1 MAAGKREFTVGLF
14 ALIGVIALLF
24 LTVQIKGT
32 SLFEKKYTLEVRYPE
47 VAGSLTKGASVLVYG
62 VKVGEAV
69 DVRIEEDDAYPVRPV
84 VLELRISQNVALYE
98 NAEIIIMES
107 AIIGETTVVA
117 SPGSPHLPRLED
129 GMTIVGAERSDAIA
143 EITRRAPEIMS
154 EVAESVQIINA
165 FLARLDEN
173 QAITEA
179 VTDLASLL
187 AFVNE
192 SMTSGEGE
200 LHTAVGN
207 LIDFTDNINA
217 SLIRFDESVLAVRD
231 DVRVLREEIVGTL
244 DTIHLYSQDAFVEA
258 DRVLRHVD
266 STTSAISEYT
276 SANRERW
283 DAITINL
290 EQTTARLNRLTGRLD
305 EGEGSMGLLFT
316 DEALYREFTTV
327 LISINEWLGQ
337 LDAWLA
343 GADRPLEER
352 LVPYESAAP
361 GDGAQP

>member
-1 MAAGKREFTVGLF
+1 
-14 ALIGVIALLF
+14 
-24 LTVQIKGT
+24 
-32 SLFEKKYTLEVRYPE
+32 
-47 VAGSLTKGASVLVYG
+47 
-62 VKVGEAV
+62 
-69 DVRIEEDDAYPVRPV
+69 
-84 VLELRISQNVALYE
+84 
-98 NAEIIIMES
+98 
-107 AIIGETTVVA
+107 
-117 SPGSPHLPRLED
+117 
-129 GMTIVGAERSDAIA
+129 
-143 EITRRAPEIMS
+143 MS